1 MDHAICIGITKTI
14 IDGLKDAQMQ
24 YDYAVAAKKHGDT
37 TVAKLHLDE
46 ATRRLSGVGEWKKR
60 LQDFI
65 DKQSDDTVESILWE
79 YYDDWKEKL
88 HRCISEFKL

>member
-1 MDHAICIGITKTI
+1 MDHAICRGITKTI

-24 YDYAVAAKKHGDT
+24 YDYAVAAK
-37 TVAKLHLDE
+37 
-46 ATRRLSGVGEWKKR
+46 
-60 LQDFI
+60 
-65 DKQSDDTVESILWE
+65 KQSDDTVESILWE